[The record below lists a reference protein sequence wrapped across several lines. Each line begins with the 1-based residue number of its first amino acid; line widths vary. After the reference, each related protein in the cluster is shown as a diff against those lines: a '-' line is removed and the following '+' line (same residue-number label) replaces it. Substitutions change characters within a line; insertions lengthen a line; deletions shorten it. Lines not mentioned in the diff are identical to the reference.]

1 MHEYML
7 IKGLLEKYLAIVS
20 DLKIQLSNQEMKML
34 YANNWLK
41 VASYNYLCTASVV
54 SVDQAYWLRRVAL
67 SQKTWV

>member
-34 YANNWLK
+34 HANI
-41 VASYNYLCTASVV
+41 
-54 SVDQAYWLRRVAL
+54 WLRLA
-67 SQKTWV
+67 